1 MPQIIGGAC
10 KKSSEIAQ
18 RLFSEYTY
26 TVIDVGSLE
35 AAEFC
40 KLIDNTYRDT
50 MFAYSNQLSI
60 LSEQLGLDIND
71 IIEKVNLGYDR
82 NKVPKPSPGVGGPCL
97 TKDPY
102 ILIHGFS
109 SESRKNNL
117 ILNARKINEMM
128 IDNMCFKSEKF

>member
-1 MPQIIGGAC
+1 MELV
-10 KKSSEIAQ
+10 KSSEIAQ
-18 RLFSEYTY
+18 RLFSEYTF

-60 LSEQLGLDIND
+60 LSEQLGLDLND

-82 NKVPKPSPGVGGPCL
+82 NKVPKPSPGGVDHVYQ
-97 TKDPY
+97 K
-102 ILIHGFS
+102 IHIF
-109 SESRKNNL
+109 
-117 ILNARKINEMM
+117 
-128 IDNMCFKSEKF
+128 